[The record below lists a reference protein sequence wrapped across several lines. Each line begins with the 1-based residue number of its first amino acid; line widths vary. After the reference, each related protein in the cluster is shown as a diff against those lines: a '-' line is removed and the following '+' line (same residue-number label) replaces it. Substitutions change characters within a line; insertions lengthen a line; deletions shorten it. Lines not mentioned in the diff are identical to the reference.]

1 MGKKTVYSPAVDKGE
16 IIYKEWLAE
25 KRDGYDLIVFAN
37 VKKEFLTDKLKGSV
51 DSLDAVLELEQF
63 VMDLAKEKEVGKY
76 FHNTKGIAY
85 GAAYKKHG
93 TGELEIKHP
102 EYWING
108 RRLLEESEIK
118 KIIHDSAFNEKADAL
133 ING

>member
-1 MGKKTVYSPAVDKGE
+1 MSKNVYFKAVDKGE
-16 IIYKEWLAE
+16 IVYKEWLAE
-25 KRDGYDLIVFAN
+25 KREDYDLIVFAN
-37 VKKEFLTDKLKGSV
+37 IKKEFLTEKLKGSV
-51 DSLDAVLELEQF
+51 DSIDSIVELEQF

-85 GAAYKKHG
+85 GAAYKKHA

-118 KIIHDSAFNEKADAL
+118 KIIHDANFNEKAETL

>member
-1 MGKKTVYSPAVDKGE
+1 MSKTVYLSAVDKGE
-16 IIYKEWLAE
+16 IFYKEWLSE

-37 VKKEFLTDKLKGSV
+37 IKKEFLQDKMKGTLENIDSV
-51 DSLDAVLELEQF
+51 VELEQF

-76 FHNTKGIAY
+76 FHNTKGVAY
-85 GAAYKKHG
+85 GAAYKKHD
-93 TGELEIKHP
+93 TGDLDVKHA

-108 RRLLEESEIK
+108 RRLLDEGEIK
-118 KIIHDSAFNEKADAL
+118 KIIHDTNFNEKVDDL

>member
-1 MGKKTVYSPAVDKGE
+1 MSKVYSPAVDKGE
-16 IIYKEWLAE
+16 IVYKEWLAE
-25 KRDGYDLIVFAN
+25 KRADYDLIVFAN
-37 VKKEFLTDKLKGSV
+37 IKKEFLTDKLKGSL

-85 GAAYKKHG
+85 GAAYKKHD

-118 KIIHDSAFNEKADAL
+118 KIIHDANFNEKADNL

>member
-1 MGKKTVYSPAVDKGE
+1 MSKVYSPAVDKGE
-16 IIYKEWLAE
+16 IVYKEWLAE
-25 KRDGYDLIVFAN
+25 KRADYDLIVFAN
-37 VKKEFLTDKLKGSV
+37 IKKEFLTDKLKGSV

-85 GAAYKKHG
+85 GAAYKNHA

-118 KIIHDSAFNEKADAL
+118 KIIHDANFNEKAENL